1 MDIGIIGAGKVGC
14 SIGRYLKD
22 HRQPLTGYYSKT
34 MESAEFAAEFTRTTA
49 FEDLTDIILASDTLM
64 IATPDD
70 QVREVWDHI
79 ARYDIQDYRI
89 CHFSGA
95 LSSDVFQGAEKKHAH
110 VCSVHPIYAFSDKNN
125 SYQQLQNVYF
135 TVEGDDEAVQYFTEL
150 FTGMGNHVIRLDSKA
165 KAMYHAA
172 ASLVSNHVLGLLH
185 SGIGLL
191 TECGFSEEEAYQ
203 AFTPLILNN
212 VTAGCKYGMVQS
224 LTGPIER
231 NDIQTVDKHIE
242 VLPDRAY
249 EIYRSVGQEL
259 VAMAKEKHP
268 ERDYTGMELRFD

>member
-14 SIGRYLKD
+14 SIGRYLKE

-34 MESAEFAAEFTRTTA
+34 MESAEFAAEYTQTTA

-95 LSSDVFQGAEKKHAH
+95 LSSDVFQGADKKHAH

-135 TVEGDDEAVQYFTEL
+135 TVEGDDEAVRYFTDLLE
-150 FTGMGNHVIRLDSKA
+150 GMGNHVIRLTSDAKA
-165 KAMYHAA
+165 KYHAA
-172 ASLVSNHVLGLLH
+172 ASLVSNHVLGVLH
-185 SGIGLL
+185 LGLELL
-191 TECGFSEEEAYQ
+191 TECGFSEEDAYQ

-212 VTAGCKYGMVQS
+212 VTAGCEQGMVKS
-224 LTGPIER
+224 LTGPVER
-231 NDIQTVDKHIE
+231 NDVKTVDRHID
-242 VLPDRAY
+242 VLSGNAH
-249 EIYRSVGQEL
+249 EIYQSVGREL
-259 VAMAKEKHP
+259 VDMAKEKHP
-268 ERDYTGMELRFD
+268 ERDYTGMELRFE